1 MSICWGS
8 LPAPQTYGCR
18 NPKLSGCL
26 RHPWQIFPAVKIC
39 NLYGDGFYYLPGTN
53 ICVKIGG
60 YVRAEMTYLEGAFP
74 TNGPFQGG
82 NFNSVTTVISNTG
95 SNALNNRYD
104 GQDWTFVS
112 RAYVT
117 MDTREQ
123 TEYGV
128 LRTLVNIG
136 LNFTSPA
143 VNPAGTFNGNRAF
156 IQFAGWT
163 IGLTQSFYDF
173 YCIPCSQIIGNT
185 PASDTGDGGW
195 KVWAY
200 SVILGNGI
208 HRHGLGGRAAPHRHH
223 QHQCRRQPVL
233 IPRSS
238 HGVER
243 NQRRRR
249 GRHGEDPLPGP
260 GRQPA
265 HRPGALL
272 RPDHVRRA

>member
-1 MSICWGS
+1 MQTMKTL
-8 LPAPQTYGCR
+8 LPGTAAGFVAVAGAQAADMPVKAAVQY
-18 NPKLSGCL
+18 
-26 RHPWQIFPAVKIC
+26 VKIC

-60 YVRAEMTYLEGAFP
+60 YARAEMTYLEGAFP

-95 SNALNNRYD
+95 SNAPNNRYD
-104 GQDWTFVS
+104 GQDWTFIS

-136 LNFTSPA
+136 LNFNSPA
-143 VNPAGTFNGNRAF
+143 AQPFTFNGNRAF

-163 IGLTQSFYDF
+163 VGLAQSFYDF

-208 HRHGLGGRAAPHRHH
+208 TASASSTPMPPPTRSHPSE
-223 QHQCRRQPVL
+223 QP
-233 IPRSS
+233 
-238 HGVER
+238 
-243 NQRRRR
+243 RRRTESAPR
-249 GRHGEDPLPGP
+249 PGP
-260 GRQPA
+260 TR
-265 HRPGALL
+265 
-272 RPDHVRRA
+272 